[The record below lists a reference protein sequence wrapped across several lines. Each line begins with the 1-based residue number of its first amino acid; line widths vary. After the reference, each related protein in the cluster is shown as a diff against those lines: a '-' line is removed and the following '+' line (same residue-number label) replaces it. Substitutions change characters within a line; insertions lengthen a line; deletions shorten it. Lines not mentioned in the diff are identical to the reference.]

1 MDIPYTENIT
11 RTTRKTVCCVRQNK
25 DILHS
30 TKDVPGIY
38 EYITLCGRKDFAD
51 VIKGVDLEMGRLP

>member
-1 MDIPYTENIT
+1 VLLTGGLPPY
-11 RTTRKTVCCVRQNK
+11 
-25 DILHS
+25 LA
-30 TKDVPGIY
+30 PGIY